1 MNRRELNISNKTLHK
16 ETSEDII
23 LKSPM
28 RIPPQELQ
36 TLSDL
41 KNVNSSFYAY
51 YDIEKTEQQEVYFN
65 NLLKPHFFG
74 NSGTFNP
81 GADSMMRMGNFIDV

>member
-1 MNRRELNISNKTLHK
+1 MDRRELNISNKKLHK

-28 RIPPQELQ
+28 KIPPKELQ

-41 KNVNSSFYAY
+41 KNVNLSFYAY
-51 YDIEKTEQQEVYFN
+51 YDIAKTEHQAVYFN
-65 NLLKPHFFG
+65 DISRPSFFG
-74 NSGTFNP
+74 NSGNFNP
-81 GADSMMRMGNFIDV
+81 GTDSMMRMGNFNDV